1 MAPDPPVYP
10 VDESLADNYNAG
22 LPPQNSDDSD
32 NEVDEHQAN
41 DGYTLL
47 GQHEHQ
53 AGNLDGE
60 DYSETENDEI
70 NASINSDNQQVQ
82 DIMAATPSAGTAE
95 LAALWNSAPNEAT
108 SNSIAMDDERSAQI
122 RAAMAGFSLPASAV
136 PAWASDIPEELWK
149 ERFLGRIQQQN
160 GILEANKP
168 R

>member
-10 VDESLADNYNAG
+10 VDENLSDKYNAG
-22 LPPQNSDDSD
+22 IPPQNSDDSD
-32 NEVDEHQAN
+32 NEGEEQPAY

-53 AGNLDGE
+53 GGNLDNE
-60 DYSETENDEI
+60 DDYETENDEI
-70 NASINSDNQQVQ
+70 NAGMNNDNQQAQ
-82 DIMAATPSAGTAE
+82 DIIAAPPSAGRAE

-149 ERFLGRIQQQN
+149 ERFLGRLQQQKS
-160 GILEANKP
+160 IPEANKP